1 MIRRITLKEI
11 ANELNVSISTV
22 SKSLKDSHEIGLET
36 REKIKAF
43 AKAHNYRPNNIA
55 LSLKIEKQKPLV

>member
-22 SKSLKDSHEIGLET
+22 SKSLKDSHEIGIET
-36 REKIKAF
+36 RQKIKAF

-55 LSLKIEKQKPLV
+55 LS

>member
-22 SKSLKDSHEIGLET
+22 SKSLKDSHEIGIET
-36 REKIKAF
+36 R
-43 AKAHNYRPNNIA
+43 
-55 LSLKIEKQKPLV
+55 

>member
-22 SKSLKDSHEIGLET
+22 SKSLKDSHEIET
-36 REKIKAF
+36 FNSF
-43 AKAHNYRPNNIA
+43 AISFSVIRLII
-55 LSLKIEKQKPLV
+55 LTILKTNC

>member
-22 SKSLKDSHEIGLET
+22 SKSLKDSHEIGIET
-36 REKIKAF
+36 REK
-43 AKAHNYRPNNIA
+43 
-55 LSLKIEKQKPLV
+55 LKHLLKLITTDQIT

>member
-22 SKSLKDSHEIGLET
+22 SKSLKDSHEIGVET
-36 REKIKAF
+36 RQKIKAF
-43 AKAHNYRPNNIA
+43 AKAHNY
-55 LSLKIEKQKPLV
+55 